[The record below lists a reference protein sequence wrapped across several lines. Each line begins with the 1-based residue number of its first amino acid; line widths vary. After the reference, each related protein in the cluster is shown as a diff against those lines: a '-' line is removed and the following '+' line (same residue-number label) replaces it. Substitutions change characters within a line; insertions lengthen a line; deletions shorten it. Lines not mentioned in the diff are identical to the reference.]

1 MSNQPI
7 IFDIQYTPYRL
18 KKNATEKELAA
29 HAEARAFYDM
39 TGTKNVYRYITT
51 EGKRAG
57 KGANA
62 LDYLQKSTGVFNGN
76 GMLTEKEAAAMQER
90 VKDGEKNIWHGFI
103 SLSEEDSPKI
113 DIVE

>member
-51 EGKRAG
+51 EGNR
-57 KGANA
+57 
-62 LDYLQKSTGVFNGN
+62 GN
-76 GMLTEKEAAAMQER
+76 ESACAAE
-90 VKDGEKNIWHGFI
+90 HG
-103 SLSEEDSPKI
+103 
-113 DIVE
+113 